1 MPDRTSAR
9 RGTAIVIGGGMTGML
24 AAAVLA
30 DHAEVT
36 VIERDVLPD
45 GPAPRKGLPQA
56 RHAHLLWSGGAKAIE
71 HLLPGVLDRLV
82 AHGAR
87 RVPIMS
93 GMVSKAPSGQWFR
106 RFNHAHHVNVV
117 CSRDLLDDTIRAEV
131 LSRKGVTLRER
142 TEPVALTGTA
152 GRVTGV
158 RVRPV
163 GGDLG
168 KDGNQSRDQG
178 QDQGRNQG
186 AEESLTAD
194 LVIDASG
201 RGSRA
206 PHWLAEL
213 GHPPVHER
221 VVDAGVRYA
230 SRIYEAPASAGDN
243 FPIVN
248 VQADPR
254 QPPGRGGVILPI
266 EDGPS
271 ESGASKTRR
280 WLVTLSGTRGG
291 EPTGDNDDFVPFT
304 RSLPHRVIADLL
316 ADAHPLTD
324 VVTTR
329 STANI
334 RRYYEKM
341 TDWPAGFAVLG
352 DAVAGYNPVYGHGLT
367 AAAQSAVALQDVL
380 REHGPDGPGT
390 ARRIQRAAARPV
402 GRAWDLAVGQDIF
415 YPGASEQPP
424 TPLEKVFAT
433 FIDRAVDT
441 GARNP
446 HALRALLDVMSMERP
461 PTRLLRPDMV
471 LRVFFGRKLPLLDG
485 PPLTEAER
493 TALSA

>member
-9 RGTAIVIGGGMTGML
+9 GGTAIVIGGGMTGML

-30 DHAEVT
+30 EHMDVT

-71 HLLPGVLDRLV
+71 HLLPGTLDRLV
-82 AHGAR
+82 ERGAR

-106 RFNHAHHVNVV
+106 RFNHSHHVNVV

-131 LSRKGVTLRER
+131 LHRKGVTVRER
-142 TEPVALTGTA
+142 TELVALAGTA
-152 GRVTGV
+152 ERVTGV
-158 RVRPV
+158 RVRTT
-163 GGDLG
+163 GGDQEPEPEPNG
-168 KDGNQSRDQG
+168 TRV
-178 QDQGRNQG
+178 
-186 AEESLTAD
+186 EETLTAD

-206 PHWLAEL
+206 THWLRTL
-213 GHPPVHER
+213 GHPPVRER
-221 VVDAGVRYA
+221 VVDAGFRYA
-230 SRIYEAPASAGDN
+230 SRIYEAPASAGTD
-243 FPIVN
+243 FPIIN

-254 QPPGRGGVILPI
+254 QPPGRGGVIFPI
-266 EDGPS
+266 ENAPS
-271 ESGASKTRR
+271 GTRR
-280 WLVTLSGTRGG
+280 WLVTLAGTSGG
-291 EPTGDNDDFVPFT
+291 EPTGDNDAFVPFT
-304 RSLPHRVIADLL
+304 RALPHPVIADLL
-316 ADAHPLTD
+316 ADARPLTD
-324 VVTTR
+324 VVTSR

-334 RRYYEKM
+334 RRYYEKAPA
-341 TDWPAGFAVLG
+341 WPAGFAVLG
-352 DAVAGYNPVYGHGLT
+352 DAIAGYNPVYGHGLS

-380 REHGPDGPGT
+380 RDHAPGAPGT
-390 ARRIQRAAARPV
+390 ARLIQRAAARPV

-415 YPGASEQPP
+415 YPGAGEQPP
-424 TPLEKVFAT
+424 TGLEKAFAA

-493 TALSA
+493 TSLPA